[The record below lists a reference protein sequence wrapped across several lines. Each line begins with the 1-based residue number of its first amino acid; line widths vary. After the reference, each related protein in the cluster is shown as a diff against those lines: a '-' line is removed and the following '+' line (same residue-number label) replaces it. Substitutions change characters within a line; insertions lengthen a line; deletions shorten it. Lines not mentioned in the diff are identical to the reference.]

1 VAFTRKPRSFGT
13 PRSRLRLS
21 AVPFGSFV
29 RLVLL
34 AALVVVAAAWALE
47 RHYSRILPPMREPV
61 APAAAPSYDADAG
74 EIPVPE
80 IIEPDA

>member
-1 VAFTRKPRSFGT
+1 VTFTRKPRSFGV
-13 PRSRLRLS
+13 PRSRLRL
-21 AVPFGSFV
+21 VGLPLGSFV

-34 AALVVVAAAWALE
+34 AALVVVAAAWAFE
-47 RHYSRILPPMREPV
+47 RHYSRILPPMRKSV
-61 APAAAPSYDADAG
+61 APAAAPAYDGDAG